1 MREGPRTEDS
11 AASVL
16 AAAMR
21 LPGSRPVSKG
31 AQLHTG
37 KRLLAGAMTAAA
49 VGAAVIGI
57 SVSSASS
64 GSKNTPG
71 SSVSATAAVATGAKT
86 TTPIKH
92 VVVLFDENISFDHY
106 FGTYPF
112 AQNRPGEPQFH
123 ALPNTPSVNGLNNT
137 LLTANPNADQPARL
151 SPDQALTCDMNHS
164 YTPEQAAFDGGL
176 MDQFVQKTTG
186 SGCTQSN
193 NPDSGSYGPNG
204 IVMDYYDGNT
214 VTALWNLA
222 QHYTLNDNSYDTQF
236 GPSTPGALNV
246 ISGQTHGAVA
256 VGGADSAIIN
266 GTMNGDTDPTF
277 DECSNS
283 SAPTTTPGQAGGIT
297 GTMTGTNIGDLLNTK
312 GLTWGWFQGGFT
324 PSSYNGSQP
333 VCATAHNNIGNSSS
347 ADYSPHHEPFQ
358 YYKSTSNP
366 LHLSPANVA
375 QVGTAAPTGVNHQY
389 DLSWFNDA
397 VAAGDMPAVS
407 YLKAPEYE
415 DGHAGYSDPLDEQR
429 FIATEINNIEQSPDW
444 SSTAIFIAYDDSDGW
459 YDHQMGTILRGS
471 QDAADV
477 LNGPGKCG
485 AAGISDATTQDRCGL
500 GPRLPMLVISPWA
513 KQNYVD
519 NSLTDQASIPKF
531 IEDNWSLGRIG
542 SESADAAAGSVMN
555 AFDFSQKYGH
565 APAIIMNPT
574 TGEVTKTIP
583 AKAPGGQSATPAPVT
598 GHTGS
603 LPAPSGSSTSSTGVK
618 AKQVT
623 IKLPKVSYKT
633 KVGAKKLTIS
643 FRTKGGS
650 KVRTQ
655 LRLRVSHRG
664 RLVVNRAVMVHNHR
678 ATFHV
683 NLGKR
688 RSGTY
693 RVILSIDAGG
703 QLGALRR
710 TIHVG

>member
-1 MREGPRTEDS
+1 
-11 AASVL
+11 
-16 AAAMR
+16 
-21 LPGSRPVSKG
+21 
-31 AQLHTG
+31 
-37 KRLLAGAMTAAA
+37 MTAAA

-64 GSKNTPG
+64 GSSNTPG
-71 SSVSATAAVATGAKT
+71 SSVSATAAVASGAQT

-106 FGTYPF
+106 FGTYPY
-112 AQNRPGEPQFH
+112 AQNRPGEPQFN
-123 ALPNTPSVNGLNNT
+123 ALPNTPNVNGLNNT
-137 LLTANPNADQPARL
+137 LLTANPNADQPQRL

-176 MDQFVQKTTG
+176 MDKFVQNTTG

-222 QHYTLNDNSYDTQF
+222 QHFTLNDNSYDTQF

-246 ISGQTHGAVA
+246 ISGNTHGATA

-312 GLTWGWFQGGFT
+312 NLTWGWFQGGFT
-324 PSSYNGSQP
+324 PSSYTSTGQP
-333 VCATAHNNIGNSSS
+333 VCATAHNNIGGASE

-366 LHLSPANVA
+366 MHLSPASVA
-375 QVGTAAPTGVNHQY
+375 QVGTSAPTGVNHQY

-429 FIATEINNIEQSPDW
+429 FIATEIDNIEQSPDW

-459 YDHQMGTILRGS
+459 YDHQMGPILRGS

-485 AAGISDATTQDRCGL
+485 STTITDPSTTDRCGV

-519 NSLTDQASIPKF
+519 NSFTEQASIPKF

-542 SESADAAAGSVMN
+542 NESADAAAGSVMN
-555 AFDFSQKYGH
+555 AFDFNQKYGH

-574 TGEVTKTIP
+574 TGEITKTIQP
-583 AKAPGGQSATPAPVT
+583 KVPSGTAPTPAPPT
-598 GHTGS
+598 GGSGS
-603 LPAPSGSSTSSTGVK
+603 LPSSSGSGSSVK
-618 AKQVT
+618 KVT
-623 IKLPKVSYKT
+623 VKSPKVSYT
-633 KVGAKKLTIS
+633 AKVGAKKLTLS

-650 KVRTQ
+650 AVATQ
-655 LRLRVSHRG
+655 LRLRVSHAG
-664 RLVVNRAVMVHNHR
+664 RLVVNRAAMVRNHR
-678 ATFHV
+678 ATFNV
-683 NLGKR
+683 KLGKNR
-688 RSGTY
+688 TGTY
-693 RVILSIDAGG
+693 RVVLSIDADG
-703 QLGALRR
+703 QLTALRR
-710 TIHVG
+710 TIHIG